1 LLNQLKLKRKIVEL
15 ETENRQ
21 LKSALQQSEER
32 FFKIF
37 HAASNPMAITTVKE
51 GRIIDLNEADA
62 RLGGFTR
69 EELIGHTIAERNL
82 LVDPNQREV
91 LRRKLQE
98 EGRVHNLEVEV
109 RTKTG
114 DIRTVLL
121 SLDPITVNDEP
132 CELGFTI
139 DITERKKESDALRQ
153 SEEKY
158 RALVE
163 NSLQGLAIFQDSHFV
178 FCNNAFAAMSGYSV
192 GELLALS
199 PGAIFEMIHID
210 DRALVRDRIRDR
222 MEGKQP
228 PQRYEHLAFKKDGTE
243 VWLELFSSPAEYDGR
258 PAIQVVFMD
267 ITERKKAEQALRESE
282 ERFRL
287 IAETIDEVFWI
298 FDMEK
303 EVVTYLSP
311 AYDQILGFP
320 REYLFEN
327 QEFLLDLIHPDD
339 RNQVISAVERMRAGQ
354 LIDCEYRL
362 FHFDGSIRHIWN
374 RGFPVPT
381 ETGRIKRYIG
391 VGQDVTA
398 WRRAEEAIKQSREY
412 LNQLINRIGDP
423 IFAIDRDHRFV
434 LVNDAMCTFAGWKRE
449 ELLGKTIRQL
459 RLPKEEADSIWKQ
472 ESLIFE
478 SGQDSVVEEEATD
491 AQGNTHTII
500 STKTLLTDSA
510 GNLQI
515 VAIMR
520 DITER
525 KRLEAQF
532 LQAQKMEAIGTLAGG
547 VAHDFNNLLTVIKGY
562 TELLLEEIAPDD
574 PRCFYLQQIQKA
586 GQQAASLISQL
597 LAFSRKQILH
607 PEILDLNRS
616 VEEMST
622 MLRRV
627 IREDI
632 ELVAIARPGLGL
644 ISADPAQIQQ
654 IVMNLAVN
662 ARDAMPQ
669 GGRLTIETANVEF
682 DEEYVRAHPMVKP
695 GPYVMLAISDNGI
708 GMDAATQARIFEPFF
723 TTKGQGKGTGLGLST
738 VYGIVKQSNGFIWAY
753 SEPGKGTTFKTYFPR
768 VEGEVT
774 ESTAERRFEP
784 EFQGS
789 ETILLV
795 EDEESVRTLAGRIL
809 REQGYDVLE
818 AGSGTEALDIARKH
832 GGEIHV
838 VVTDVIMP
846 GMSGKDLVSQ
856 LKIARPGI
864 KSLYISGYPDDAIA
878 HHGILDSGVTFL
890 QKPFTVESLTRKI
903 REVMH

>member
-1 LLNQLKLKRKIVEL
+1 MPNKLELQRKIAEL
-15 ETENRQ
+15 ETENKQ
-21 LKSALQQSEER
+21 LKNALLQSEQR
-32 FFKIF
+32 FFKLF

-69 EELIGHTIAERNL
+69 EELIGHTVMERNL
-82 LVDPNQREV
+82 LVDPKQREV
-91 LRRKLQE
+91 LSQKLQE
-98 EGRVHNLEVEV
+98 EGRVHNLEIEV

-132 CELGFTI
+132 CQLGFTI

-158 RALVE
+158 RILVE

-178 FCNNAFAAMSGYSV
+178 FCNNAFAAMSGYPV
-192 GELLALS
+192 EELLALS
-199 PGAIFEMIHID
+199 PKAVSEMIHVD
-210 DRALVRDRIRDR
+210 DRALIRDRIRDQ
-222 MEGKQP
+222 MSGKQP
-228 PQRYEHLAFKKDGTE
+228 PQRYEHRAINKDGTQ
-243 VWLELFSSPAEYDGR
+243 VWLEVFSSPIEYDGR
-258 PAIQVVFMD
+258 PAVQLVFMD
-267 ITERKKAEQALRESE
+267 ITERKKAENALRESE

-303 EVVTYLSP
+303 EVITYLSP
-311 AYDQILGFP
+311 AYDQVLGFP
-320 REYLFEN
+320 RKYLFEN
-327 QEFLLDLIHPDD
+327 REFLLDLIHPDD
-339 RNQVISAVERMRAGQ
+339 RDQVISAAGLMRAGQ
-354 LIDCEYRL
+354 PIDCEFRL

-381 ETGRIKRYIG
+381 ETGRIKRYVG
-391 VGQDVTA
+391 VGQDVTV

-423 IFAIDRDHRFV
+423 IFVIDRHHRFV
-434 LVNDAMCTFAGWKRE
+434 LANDAMCTFTGLKRE

-459 RLPKEEADSIWKQ
+459 RLPKEEADSIWEQ
-472 ESLIFE
+472 ESLVFE
-478 SGQDSVVEEEATD
+478 SGQDSIVEEEATD
-491 AQGNTHTII
+491 AQGSTHTVVSI
-500 STKTLLTDSA
+500 KTLLTDSA

-515 VAIMR
+515 VAIIR

-532 LQAQKMEAIGTLAGG
+532 LQAQKMEAVGTLAGG

-562 TELLLEEIAPDD
+562 TELLLEDIAPDD
-574 PRCFYLQQIQKA
+574 PKCPFLQQIQQSS
-586 GQQAASLISQL
+586 QQAASLISQL
-597 LAFSRKQILH
+597 LAFSRKQILQ
-607 PEILDLNRS
+607 PEILDLNKS

-622 MLRRV
+622 MLRRL
-627 IREDI
+627 IGENI
-632 ELVAIARPGLGL
+632 ELVAIARPDLGL
-644 ISADPAQIQQ
+644 VSADPAQIQQ

-669 GGRLTIETANVEF
+669 GGRLTIETANVDF
-682 DEEYVRAHPMVKP
+682 DEEYIRAHPIVKP
-695 GPYVMLAISDNGI
+695 GPYVMLAISDNGT

-738 VYGIVKQSNGFIWAY
+738 VYGIVKQSNGFIWIY

-774 ESTAERRFEP
+774 RSTAERRLETG
-784 EFQGS
+784 FQGS
-789 ETILLV
+789 ETILVV
-795 EDEESVRTLAGRIL
+795 EDEESLRSLAGRIL
-809 REQGYDVLE
+809 RARGYNVLE
-818 AGSGTEALDIARKH
+818 AANGAAALDVAREYE
-832 GGEIHV
+832 GEIHL

-846 GMSGKDLVSQ
+846 GMSGNELVTQ
-856 LKIARPGI
+856 LKTTRPGI
-864 KSLYISGYPDDAIA
+864 KSLFVSGYPDDAIA
-878 HHGILDSGVTFL
+878 PHGILDPGITFL
-890 QKPFTVESLTRKI
+890 QKPFTGESLTRKI
-903 REVMH
+903 RELMH